1 MKAILNKKSTQK
13 IAIALLLISSQSIS
27 ISASHA
33 ATKGWR
39 YWGYFQAAPGST
51 HWKAAMTGPTVDIA
65 DGAVEGWSFV
75 FSSDDVPS
83 VAPVTKPSFASICGN
98 TKADPDTKRIG
109 LVIEFGNPA
118 WAPKGEKVTAIE
130 EARNRALS
138 NQAKTDKF
146 IAKATE
152 MFDKPKWIVMFRPEV
167 TFSGTTSKADIIIG
181 ALDGKQLYNHMI
193 DEFTGGSARYNLP
206 KPEYTMP
213 LTLYRG
219 FENID
224 PAIRDEIMGK
234 LTMFKV
240 FRSANNNNTTYQA
253 EHEIGA
259 GGYVPVNGFNRC
271 VITEEMNF
279 ISEGSMRDGVCMLFD
294 K

>member
-1 MKAILNKKSTQK
+1 MRLLLFGVHTVKAILNKKSTQK
-13 IAIALLLISSQSIS
+13 IAVAVLLISSQSIS

-118 WAPKGEKVTAIE
+118 WAPKGEKVAKPIIQCVTTAK
-130 EARNRALS
+130 S
-138 NQAKTDKF
+138 SQ
-146 IAKATE
+146 
-152 MFDKPKWIVMFRPEV
+152 
-167 TFSGTTSKADIIIG
+167 G
-181 ALDGKQLYNHMI
+181 I
-193 DEFTGGSARYNLP
+193 DVLAQVV
-206 KPEYTMP
+206 
-213 LTLYRG
+213 
-219 FENID
+219 
-224 PAIRDEIMGK
+224 
-234 LTMFKV
+234 KV
-240 FRSANNNNTTYQA
+240 RSATSGLICGLNGYPKK
-253 EHEIGA
+253 ECGVEIPTPA
-259 GGYVPVNGFNRC
+259 ALV
-271 VITEEMNF
+271 
-279 ISEGSMRDGVCMLFD
+279 
-294 K
+294 KK